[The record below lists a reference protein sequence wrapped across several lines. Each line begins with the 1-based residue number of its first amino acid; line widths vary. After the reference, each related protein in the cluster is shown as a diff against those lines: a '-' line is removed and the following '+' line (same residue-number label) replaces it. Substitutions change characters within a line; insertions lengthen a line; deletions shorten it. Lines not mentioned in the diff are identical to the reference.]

1 MKLPCRAEVLA
12 QNEHTRWTLTR
23 YRRNHESEAKGT
35 ERKVF
40 QRQLQHAQKHADAW
54 DFGDSGG
61 TSTSSASSLSSMPV
75 APLFTVTPSSSSLDP
90 ICVSGLALAS
100 CCIPQESCF
109 CRLLRSKRTQYL
121 PNSDSLWLHDQKAEA
136 RKSSVAISGES
147 VKITQLQRRQHPLR
161 YQEAE

>member
-1 MKLPCRAEVLA
+1 MAADSLIDSTPWVYTMKLPCRAEVLA

-61 TSTSSASSLSSMPV
+61 TSTSSALSLSSMSLTPV
-75 APLFTVTPSSSSLDP
+75 FTVTPSSSSLDL
-90 ICVSGLALAS
+90 ICVCELALAS
-100 CCIPQESCF
+100 CCISRTCY
-109 CRLLRSKRTQYL
+109 CRGSKTRQKAYCSSGCDCLWLLRS
-121 PNSDSLWLHDQKAEA
+121 A
-136 RKSSVAISGES
+136 RVS
-147 VKITQLQRRQHPLR
+147 
-161 YQEAE
+161 